1 MKKIFVTLSL
11 VLAVGIFLLTCQTG
25 KAKANTDT
33 IFDEN
38 VYAIEE
44 SCLSSGIK
52 LEEQEESLAIHTVE
66 KVDNICEAGLTINE
80 WGYTYSAGKGNGS
93 IIEKEISNNVQN
105 KELMNK
111 GEEKE
116 ISEMI
121 LSWNEAQD
129 YFGYDRLCW
138 LNNEYLSSCAE
149 DISFIVSD
157 DDIAIVEYSMQTSKV
172 KIYVFT
178 VHEQGNE
185 CFEFGRNYSSELYD
199 IRQIEVNS
207 IWQCFSYKGCDGT
220 EYTSA
225 VLPDNNMVCE
235 IVFEKCD
242 EQLIYNAL
250 ASYE

>member
-25 KAKANTDT
+25 KAKANTDME
-33 IFDEN
+33 FDEN

-52 LEEQEESLAIHTVE
+52 SEEQEESLAIHTVE
-66 KVDNICEAGLTINE
+66 EVDDICGAGLTINE
-80 WGYTYSAGKGNGS
+80 WGYTYSVGKGNGS
-93 IIEKEISNNVQN
+93 IIEKEVGNNVLN
-105 KELMNK
+105 KESGNK

-129 YFGYDRLCW
+129 YFGYDTLCW

-157 DDIAIVEYSMQTSKV
+157 DDIAIAEYSVQTSKV

-178 VHEQGNE
+178 VHEQGDK
-185 CFEFGRNYSSELYD
+185 CFEFGRSYSSELYD
-199 IRQIEVNS
+199 IRPIEVNS
-207 IWQCFSYKGCDGT
+207 IWQCFSYKGYDGT

-250 ASYE
+250 ASYK

>member
-1 MKKIFVTLSL
+1 MKKIFAVLSS
-11 VLAVGIFLLTCQTG
+11 VLAVGIFLFTCQTG
-25 KAKANTDT
+25 TAKANTDT
-33 IFDEN
+33 VFDEN

-52 LEEQEESLAIHTVE
+52 LEEQEESLAIHTLE
-66 KVDNICEAGLTINE
+66 ESDNIRKAGLTINE
-80 WGYTYSAGKGNGS
+80 WGYTYSVGTDNSS
-93 IIEKEISNNVQN
+93 IIEKEVGNNILN
-105 KELMNK
+105 NGLGNK
-111 GEEKE
+111 GEDEE

-129 YFGYDRLCW
+129 YFGYDTLCW

-157 DDIAIVEYSMQTSKV
+157 DNIAIAEYSIQTSKV

-178 VHEQGNE
+178 VHKQGDK
-185 CFEFGRNYSSELYD
+185 CFEFGRNYSSKLYD
-199 IRQIEVNS
+199 IRQIETNS
-207 IWQCFSYKGCDGT
+207 IWQCFSYKGYDGT

-242 EQLIYNAL
+242 EQLIYNVL
-250 ASYE
+250 ASYK